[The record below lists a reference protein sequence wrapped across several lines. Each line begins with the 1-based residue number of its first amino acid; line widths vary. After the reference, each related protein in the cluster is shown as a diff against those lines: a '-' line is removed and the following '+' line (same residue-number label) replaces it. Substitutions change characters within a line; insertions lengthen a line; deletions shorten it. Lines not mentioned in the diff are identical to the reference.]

1 MVLVRGILL
10 LSVAVLAVATAET
23 TAAGQ
28 DGKIAKDA
36 NTGCVAVT
44 GASESGPSV
53 PLFTLVHRQYYRV
66 LQGLVRRRNI
76 SQICRHHANPPKTQI

>member
-10 LSVAVLAVATAET
+10 LSVAVLPVATAET

-28 DGKIAKDA
+28 EGKIAKNA

-53 PLFTLVHRQYYRV
+53 PLFYSRAQAV
-66 LQGLVRRRNI
+66 LSRAAGT
-76 SQICRHHANPPKTQI
+76 CPPP